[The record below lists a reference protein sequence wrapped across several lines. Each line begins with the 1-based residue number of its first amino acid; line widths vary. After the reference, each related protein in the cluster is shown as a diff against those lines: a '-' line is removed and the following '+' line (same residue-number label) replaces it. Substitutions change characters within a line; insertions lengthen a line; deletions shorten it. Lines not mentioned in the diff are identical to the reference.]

1 MKIQFEKLF
10 IDSMNSHK
18 AMKMLYR
25 ASLVKQQLYKSIG
38 LNILE
43 DDEIM
48 DTWVTDCMIMVKRNN
63 H

>member
-10 IDSMNSHK
+10 IDSMNSHE